1 MHIKRA
7 QFVLTE
13 PKLLN
18 TPTRYSFFKDQG
30 VKGDKTAYNEIL
42 MRLASNKEA
51 DMETDSDATHFDLE
65 AEVRSHP
72 DSLFV
77 KCFAIK
83 ADEMNDNGDYFGY
96 TELKAATGTFVGVPI
111 FTNHNNS
118 DAEAA
123 RGKVVHS
130 WWDDDRNGIMII
142 ARVDAEAYPQLARG
156 IKEDYIV
163 GCFPPDAPV
172 LISDGTEKNICDI
185 EDGDIVI
192 SGKGLP
198 RKVLGTRHRAY
209 DHPLLSIK
217 TEGIDQPL
225 VMTAYHN
232 VMVYRL
238 PEICACGCGEF
249 LPQRKD
255 ARLTRQAFNRIFKQ
269 GHNTRGQKVEHE
281 YVQKIPAHELKIN
294 DLLIEPR
301 AWKFGTKQGTIKERE
316 AFLMGLFL
324 AEGSYEK
331 RDGVRHSVIF
341 NFGFT
346 EAETLA
352 KKTAELLEHV
362 FVGHRNKPTIQVY
375 PDASQSRVCM
385 YGKDVADWF
394 FTRCGEY
401 SDQKRLDIESAFCQP
416 KEVLASLVAGY
427 IEGDG
432 WNVKNRTYGLTTA
445 SPKLASQFRAILSN
459 LGVRTRYRV
468 RKCNGW
474 GYKPVHEITFGIS
487 TVKDI
492 HRRLLYKKADHRIF
506 DSAAWHSLD
515 DVILRRVKS
524 ISEVPYK
531 GIVYDLEIEEDH
543 TYCVNHVAVS
553 NTSMGCQVKYSLCSI
568 CHNKAETPDQYCEHI
583 RERKTRPIT
592 AKKQKCAY
600 HKHGDEDE
608 CPICG
613 SKKGETK
620 TFDVDTKA
628 FEYNYGIKF
637 IENSFVVNP
646 ACSDCGV
653 TEVIDPQD
661 FLAKV
666 ADIAERLP
674 KLLKVAAETDV
685 MCDDKKCIKLAGQQE
700 IQQLQDAL
708 DSITSVSQSMLQQKD
723 QLDLE
728 FLSDLVKVLADLQT
742 VTDELTQQ
750 GYGRLQS
757 PAQAPGQQP
766 APGAEGT
773 ETTHSV
779 APQPA
784 PGKIQNGPAGQ
795 VGTIT
800 APQANKKRLNL
811 EKASSQLLRK
821 QKGLNLQADLDRAK
835 QRLLELGF
843 CTKSKKKR
851 ITLPFQL

>member
-1 MHIKRA
+1 MFEKRA
-7 QFVLTE
+7 KFVLTE

-18 TPTRYSFFKDQG
+18 TPEHYSFFKDQG
-30 VKGDKTAYNEIL
+30 VKGDNDAYNKTL
-42 MRLASNKEA
+42 MRLASQKEA
-51 DMETDSDATHFDLE
+51 DMETDGDATHFDLE
-65 AEVRSHP
+65 AEIRSHP

-96 TELKAATGTFVGVPI
+96 DELKKATSTFVGVPI

-130 WWDDDRNGIMII
+130 WWDDDRKGIMII

-172 LISDGTEKNICDI
+172 LMADGTEKNICDI

-209 DHPLLSIK
+209 SHPLLSVK
-217 TEGIDQPL
+217 TEGINQPL

-238 PEICACGCGEF
+238 PEICACGCGEA
-249 LPQRKD
+249 LPKRKD

-269 GHNTRGQKVEHE
+269 GHNPRGQKFEHE
-281 YVQKIPAHELKIN
+281 YIQKIPAHELRIN

-301 AWKFGTKQGTIKERE
+301 AWKFGTKSCTIKERE

-394 FTRCGEY
+394 FNRCGEY
-401 SDQKRLDIESAFCQP
+401 SDQKSLGFELLSQP
-416 KEVLASLVAGY
+416 KEILASLIAGY

-445 SPKLASQFRAILSN
+445 SPKLASQFRGILSN

-468 RKCNGW
+468 RKCEGW

-487 TVKDI
+487 TAKEI
-492 HRRLLYKKADHRIF
+492 HRRLLYKQADHRVF

-524 ISEVPYK
+524 IGEVPYK

-553 NTSMGCQVKYSLCSI
+553 NTSMGCQVRYSLCSI

-592 AKKQKCAY
+592 AKKQKCSY
-600 HKHGDEDE
+600 HKHGDEEE

-613 SKKGETK
+613 CKKGETK

-628 FEYNYGIKF
+628 YEYNYGIKF

-666 ADIAERLP
+666 ADIANRLP
-674 KLLKVAAETDV
+674 KLLKVASQTDV
-685 MCDDKKCIKLAGQQE
+685 ICDDQKCMKLAGQQE
-700 IQQLQDAL
+700 IQQLQTAL

-728 FLSDLVKVLADLQT
+728 FLSDLVKVLADLQN

-757 PAQAPGQQP
+757 PGMSNEQSFP
-766 APGAEGT
+766 AAKEMP
-773 ETTHSV
+773 THSV
-779 APQPA
+779 PQQPEGQ
-784 PGKIQNGPAGQ
+784 PNIQSGPAGQ

-800 APQANKKRLNL
+800 APQANRKVFNL
-811 EKASSQLLRK
+811 EKAANQLLRK
-821 QKGLNLQADLDRAK
+821 GKLLNLQADLDTAK
-835 QRLLELGF
+835 KKLFDLGL
-843 CTKSKKKR
+843 CTKYRKIR
-851 ITLPFQL
+851 LPFQI